1 MRAGYPE
8 SKRCGE
14 ALCQAYKKQENL
26 YVVIPRFTRSYG
38 PTMLKTDT
46 KAISQFIKK
55 AVDGDNI
62 VLKSTGTQYYS
73 YTYVADAVAGFLTV
87 ILKGE
92 SGEAYNIADEASDI
106 MLKDLA
112 KIIADFAGKEVVFEL
127 PDETEK
133 AGYSKATK
141 ARLDG
146 SKLKKLG
153 WTARY
158 DIKQGLE
165 RTMKM
170 LTEISE

>member
-1 MRAGYPE
+1 MYSE
-8 SKRCGE
+8 
-14 ALCQAYKKQENL
+14 
-26 YVVIPRFTRSYG
+26 
-38 PTMLKTDT
+38 
-46 KAISQFIKK
+46 
-55 AVDGDNI
+55 NI
-62 VLKSTGTQYYS
+62 VLKSAGTQYYS

-87 ILKGE
+87 LLKGE

-112 KIIADFAGKEVVFEL
+112 KIIADFAGKEVIFEL

-146 SKLKKLG
+146 AKLKKLG
-153 WTARY
+153 WKARY

-170 LTEISE
+170 LTEISK

>member
-1 MRAGYPE
+1 MGYFWNHGTV
-8 SKRCGE
+8 SIS
-14 ALCQAYKKQENL
+14 NL
-26 YVVIPRFTRSYG
+26 SFKYNV
-38 PTMLKTDT
+38 
-46 KAISQFIKK
+46 
-55 AVDGDNI
+55 
-62 VLKSTGTQYYS
+62 
-73 YTYVADAVAGFLTV
+73 
-87 ILKGE
+87 
-92 SGEAYNIADEASDI
+92 AYNIADEASDI

-127 PDETEK
+127 PDETEE

-153 WTARY
+153 WNAKY

-170 LTEISE
+170 LTDKQVKNG